1 LLNAT
6 LRGDGVISEHQLR
19 VGSVTEIDPRRETR
33 KTMTDLTEETR
44 AVNRVKRVREVQFEE
59 NLVRIV
65 PVAGAPL
72 PRNLQAHLRP
82 KRHGHAD
89 LERAQVVPGLVPGG
103 SAQGLGSETTEH
115 LAHSNRPSRTIL
127 FRQSHK
133 EGTAQPRGD
142 AVVGLAPNEQVDD
155 IA

>member
-1 LLNAT
+1 MA
-6 LRGDGVISEHQLR
+6 
-19 VGSVTEIDPRRETR
+19 
-33 KTMTDLTEETR
+33 DLTEETR
-44 AVNRVKRVREVQFEE
+44 AVNSVERIREVQFEE

-65 PVAGAPL
+65 AVAGAPL

-82 KRHGHAD
+82 QRHSHAD

-103 SAQGLGSETTEH
+103 SLQGLGSETTEH
-115 LAHSNRPSRTIL
+115 LPHSNGPSRTIF

-133 EGTAQPRGD
+133 EGTTQPRGD
-142 AVVGLAPNEQVDD
+142 VAVGLAPNEQVDD